1 MPQLRVEYAKSGR
14 ARCSLPACGQPIA
27 RHEVRIGTA
36 VVFPPRSSSDG
47 NIAGAHNSA
56 EAEEGTTSYK
66 WRHLCCFTQRQLQNA
81 TAAGDLDN
89 LDGFD
94 DLAPVDQALVNRM
107 KRGELLEKTDV
118 KGRVGDIANS
128 PLAAELLPKGT
139 SPEKKGKSAAASSSP
154 NATKTSTKAEG
165 AEAKKKS
172 TRTTKRT
179 REKRAE
185 KKEEEEKDG
194 AESDAT
200 IEYDVAIVTSKPICP
215 YGEKCFR
222 TGAEHMAEYA
232 HGTDADKNVPTR
244 PRAIIKGKK

>member
-36 VVFPPRSSSDG
+36 VVFPARGQSDS
-47 NIAGAHNSA
+47 HPNSA
-56 EAEEGTTSYK
+56 ENEEGTISYK

-89 LDGFD
+89 IEGFD
-94 DLAPVDQALVNRM
+94 DLAPADKALVNSM
-107 KRGELLEKTDV
+107 KRGELVDQSNV
-118 KGRVGDIANS
+118 KGRVGDVANS
-128 PLAAELLPKGT
+128 PIAAELLPKGGA
-139 SPEKKGKSAAASSSP
+139 SPAKKGKSEK
-154 NATKTSTKAEG
+154 TTTTTKKTSTTAATKVEEG
-165 AEAKKKS
+165 AETKKKT

-179 REKRAE
+179 REKS
-185 KKEEEEKDG
+185 EENDKDG

-200 IEYDVAIVTSKPICP
+200 IEYDVSVVKTKPVCP

-222 TGAEHMAEYA
+222 TGAEHMAEYT
-232 HGTDADKNVPTR
+232 HGTDADVNVPAR
-244 PRAIIKGKK
+244 PRAIIKGKKG